1 MKKRFA
7 FLFMALSFG
16 LTNAQWT
23 KTNHREKTKIEDSN
37 VRQFYTLDMNTLRSQ
52 LQNAPEM
59 GRGSIGVQV
68 SIPTMDGKVER
79 FTVYSFPV
87 VDKELAVQYDL
98 GSYVGVGLDDPSKYI
113 RFSTSPVDFQSMI
126 IKNGKYEFISPMNAD
141 KTVYG
146 VHYKTIDPE
155 KGSFV
160 CSTEEGSAAQ
170 AQMNALY
177 QNGSTFSHNP
187 TDFAKSSDKKY
198 RTLRLAVSVTG
209 EYTQYH
215 GGTVAGALSAINATL
230 TRVNGIFE
238 KDFALHLN
246 LQNFPA
252 IIYLNPGMDPYTSQ
266 NNWNVQLQQTLT
278 NVVGNA
284 NYDIGHLFG
293 QSGGNGNAGC
303 IGCICVNP
311 ANANSTAKGSAFTSS
326 TVPQGDAFDIDY
338 VAHEMGHQLGAT
350 HTFSM
355 NLEGTGTNMEP
366 GSGSTIMSYAGITNS
381 NVQNHADPYFHVASI
396 IQVQQNL
403 NAKACDVETPIA
415 NNPPSIQALPT
426 YTIPKGTAFALTAV
440 ATDPENNPLTY
451 TWEQFNSATSPS
463 TNVDPTST
471 TKPIFRSVLPS
482 TSPTRYFPR
491 LSEVLNGNLTSQAN
505 WETVSN
511 VARTLNFVVTV
522 RDNHPNPSQQQ
533 TNSAEQII
541 NVGNNGPFKINTQ
554 NANTNAPTVISWDV
568 VGTNVAPYNVA
579 NVKIDYTTDNGATW
593 TVLTASTPNDGS
605 EALSF
610 PASLNGQTIKLRI
623 SAINNVFYA
632 VQSVNVVTY
641 SDCDGSAPQNVMIS
655 GVTGSEATVSWNPM
669 LGATYIVR
677 YRVVGQT
684 AWQTGSFSNS
694 PVILSSL
701 SSNTMYEVQV
711 AGICSGTTGAFSN
724 SKNFKTLVY
733 CNASTTYGTDD
744 HISNISIANMSNYSG
759 PSTYSNY
766 TNDSALQINLIKAAG
781 QQYTLSVSKNWTSTP
796 FPNIVQ
802 AWIDYNANGVFG
814 DIPEEVIMNLP
825 ASTTTPVSAT
835 FAVPTLAVEN
845 IPYRMRVLSF
855 AYNPGATYPPL
866 PCMTAA
872 EGAWGEVEDYTVM
885 VTNGL
890 STQEVGKDDFRVYPN
905 PVSDILNITKVSDKA
920 VYQIH
925 NTIGQIVDT
934 GTVKDNKVN
943 VSRLTV
949 GNYIITIAD
958 KDFNGSVK
966 FIKK

>member
-37 VRQFYTLDMNTLRSQ
+37 VRQFYTLDMNTLKSQ

-160 CSTEEGSAAQ
+160 CSTEEGSAAL

-252 IIYLNPGMDPYTSQ
+252 IIYLNPGTDPYTSQ

-381 NVQNHADPYFHVASI
+381 NVQNHADAYFHVASI

-426 YTIPKGTAFALTAV
+426 YTIPKGTAFALTAI

-482 TSPTRYFPR
+482 TSPIRYFPR

-522 RDNHPNPSQQQ
+522 RDNHPNPAQQQ

-593 TVLTASTPNDGS
+593 TVLAASTPNDGS

-641 SDCDGSAPQNVMIS
+641 SNCDGSAPQNVMIS

-694 PVILSSL
+694 PVTLSSL
-701 SSNTMYEVQV
+701 TNNTMYEVEV
-711 AGICSGTTGAFSN
+711 AAICSGVTGAYSTP
-724 SKNFKTLVY
+724 KTFKTLIY
-733 CNASTTYGTDD
+733 CSASSANATDD
-744 HISNISIANMSNYSG
+744 HIANVTLANVNNSSG
-759 PSTYSNY
+759 ASTYSNY
-766 TNDSALQINLIKAAG
+766 TNDPALQINLVKGAG
-781 QQYTLSVSKNWTSTP
+781 QQYTLAVTKGWLGGTP
-796 FPNIVQ
+796 YPNAVQ
-802 AWIDYNANGVFG
+802 AYIDYNANGTFG
-814 DIPEEVIMNLP
+814 DIPEEVIMNSP
-825 ASTTTPVSAT
+825 SSTGVASVT
-835 FAVPTLAVEN
+835 FSVPTIAVEN
-845 IPYRMRVLSF
+845 IPYQMRVVSF
-855 AYNPGATYPPL
+855 YGQAGATYQL
-866 PCMTAA
+866 YPCMTSAL
-872 EGAWGEVEDYTVM
+872 GAYGEVEDYTVM
-885 VTNGL
+885 VTTGL

-925 NTIGQIVDT
+925 NAIGQIVDT